1 MGEGPHLVDYRKF
14 LGKTDTLVAPWL
26 GGPSIDA
33 PGRRLKLSQPP
44 PRPGWYRLELK
55 GRIATAQEP
64 ADAPDLTS
72 LPKVR
77 GFLWRDRLVGDN
89 AKTEPLHLMP
99 EEEPPRFSPIT
110 ARRWHGD
117 ALLFEALE
125 FESEAEGAVREALAT
140 GTALKTLR
148 SIPAPLR
155 AAYGFALAEQT
166 ARRLTV
172 PVAASEIRAHVGR
185 IADGGVVQAEA
196 VIRDLIAER
205 EQTEREMAQ
214 LRARLTAAQLCADV
228 EHARQQR
235 VQERQT
241 RRETPE
247 DRVWRALEKAGAR
260 FESSRHVRNEQLEVV
275 FGFMGERFISLV
287 DEDTLQVL
295 DSGICL
301 GHPPAD
307 KMITLDSL
315 PAVIKEAIETD
326 RLVILRAP

>member
-1 MGEGPHLVDYRKF
+1 MVDYRKF
-14 LGKTDTLVAPWL
+14 LGKADTLIAPWF

-33 PGRRLKLSQPP
+33 PGRRLKLSLPP
-44 PRPGWYRLELK
+44 PRPGWYRFELK
-55 GRIATAQEP
+55 GRIATAKEA
-64 ADAPDLTS
+64 ADPPDVSS

-77 GFLWRDRLVGDN
+77 GFLWRDRLVTDN
-89 AKTEPLHLMP
+89 AKAEPLHLLP
-99 EEEPPRFSPIT
+99 EEEPARFSPIT
-110 ARRWHGD
+110 ARRWHGATLLFD
-117 ALLFEALE
+117 ALD

-140 GTALKTLR
+140 GAALHALK

-166 ARRLTV
+166 ARRLAV
-172 PVAASEIRAHVGR
+172 PVAAAEIRAHVGR
-185 IADGGVVQAEA
+185 IADGGVAQAEA

-205 EQTEREMAQ
+205 AQTEREMAE
-214 LRARLTAAQLCADV
+214 LRARLTAAQLRAEL

-235 VQERQT
+235 IQERQN

-247 DRVWRALEKAGAR
+247 DRVWQALEKAGAR
-260 FESSRHVRNEQLEVV
+260 FESSRHVRADQLEVV

-307 KMITLDSL
+307 KLITLDSL